1 MARHPA
7 IESSEADLDVCFGR
21 ILDTYSRARR
31 HDSFSSEHPVWA
43 WFTRAGQVVREVVD
57 AAGRKGLTTRWSVGQ
72 GRWATVP
79 WIAVM
84 DERETSRVSNGVYVV
99 YLFRGDM
106 TGVYATIN
114 QGSSDLLAA
123 HKKNAPE
130 RLRERAAQPPGRLA
144 GPPRSCAHRRAPRRC
159 GCRSRSDPGRR
170 AATPTPSLACGARR
184 LPYTRRGG
192 SGPTH
197 GTPGVAGP
205 MPEHTPSG

>member
-1 MARHPA
+1 MARHPTTDA
-7 IESSEADLDVCFGR
+7 SEADLDICFGR

-57 AAGRKGLTTRWSVGQ
+57 ATGRKGLTTRWSVGQ

-84 DERETSRVSNGVYVV
+84 DERETSRVSSGVYVV

-123 HKKNAPE
+123 YKKDAPE
-130 RLRERAAQPPGRLA
+130 RLRERAARIRAKCASTEGLA
-144 GPPRSCAHRRAPRRC
+144 RFDPATAPDFRADTDLARAYEAGAVVHKLYERGKLPDGASLRQDLATLLSAYRQVVPS
-159 GCRSRSDPGRR
+159 SRY
-170 AATPTPSLACGARR
+170 LC
-184 LPYTRRGG
+184 
-192 SGPTH
+192 
-197 GTPGVAGP
+197 
-205 MPEHTPSG
+205 